1 MSLADGVRLA
11 LRALA
16 ANKLRTSLTV
26 LGMVIGVAAVIALMS
41 LGAGAQASIES
52 NIRGTGSN
60 LLFISPGFQAQ
71 TGGRFVD
78 VSATTPTLTLDDAEA
93 IRDAAIPGIVDVA
106 PTRSTGASL
115 VAEGNAF
122 STQIIGAT
130 PSYAEVRSF
139 QPQAGRFITDD
150 DLNRRAR
157 VIALGQSLAI
167 DLFPGQNP
175 IGATLRL
182 NNQTFTVIAVME
194 ESGQA
199 TFQSRDNQALVP
211 LTTLQT
217 RISPSRTLTGDDIV
231 TEISVTLADEDEST
245 IEAVTAELS
254 ALLRL
259 RHDVLEDDFTIRTQ
273 QDIIEALGEVTGT
286 LTLVSGRHRGHF
298 AAGRRHRNHEHHAGL
313 GHRANARDRHPQG
326 HRRAPPRH
334 LDAVPHRGRPGQS
347 GRRHRGGRHRRP
359 AGDVHGRRELWW
371 PRAGGPAHTRAGD
384 PGVGRIRGHRLG
396 VRHLPRQP
404 RGASAANRS
413 VALRVSG

>member
-60 LLFISPGFQAQ
+60 LLFISPGVQAQ

-78 VSATTPTLTLDDAEA
+78 VSATTPTLTLEDSEA
-93 IRDAAIPGIVDVA
+93 IRDAAIPGIVEVA

-139 QPQAGRFITDD
+139 QPQAGRFITND
-150 DLNRRAR
+150 DLDRRAR

-167 DLFPGQNP
+167 DLFAGQNP

-217 RISPSRTLTGDDIV
+217 RISPSRTLAGDDIV

-245 IEAVTAELS
+245 IEAVTDELS

-286 LTLVSGRHRGHF
+286 LTLFLGAIAGISLLVGGIGIMNIMLVSVTERTREIGIRKAIGARRRDILMQFLIEAVLVSLGGGI
-298 AAGRRHRNHEHHAGL
+298 AGAIIGGL
-313 GHRANARDRHPQG
+313 LATFMGG
-326 HRRAPPRH
+326 
-334 LDAVPHRGRPGQS
+334 VS
-347 GRRHRGGRHRRP
+347 FGGRALEGQLTP
-359 AGDVHGRRELWW
+359 EPVILALAVSVAIGLVFGI
-371 PRAGGPAHTRAGD
+371 D
-384 PGVGRIRGHRLG
+384 P
-396 VRHLPRQP
+396 
-404 RGASAANRS
+404 ANRAARLRPIE
-413 VALRVSG
+413 ALRYE

>member
-1 MSLADGVRLA
+1 M
-11 LRALA
+11 
-16 ANKLRTSLTV
+16 
-26 LGMVIGVAAVIALMS
+26 
-41 LGAGAQASIES
+41 
-52 NIRGTGSN
+52 
-60 LLFISPGFQAQ
+60 
-71 TGGRFVD
+71 
-78 VSATTPTLTLDDAEA
+78 
-93 IRDAAIPGIVDVA
+93 DVA

-245 IEAVTAELS
+245 IEAVTDDLS

-259 RHDVLEDDFTIRTQ
+259 RHNVLEDDFTIRTQ

-286 LTLVSGRHRGHF
+286 LTLFLGAIAGISLLVGGIGIMNIMLVSVTERTREIGIRKAIGARRRDILTQFLIEAVLVSLGGGI
-298 AAGRRHRNHEHHAGL
+298 AGAVIGGL
-313 GHRANARDRHPQG
+313 LATFMGG
-326 HRRAPPRH
+326 
-334 LDAVPHRGRPGQS
+334 VS
-347 GRRHRGGRHRRP
+347 FGGRALEGQLTP
-359 AGDVHGRRELWW
+359 EPVILALAVSVAIGLVFGIY
-371 PRAGGPAHTRAGD
+371 P
-384 PGVGRIRGHRLG
+384 
-396 VRHLPRQP
+396 
-404 RGASAANRS
+404 ANRAARLRPIE
-413 VALRVSG
+413 ALRYE